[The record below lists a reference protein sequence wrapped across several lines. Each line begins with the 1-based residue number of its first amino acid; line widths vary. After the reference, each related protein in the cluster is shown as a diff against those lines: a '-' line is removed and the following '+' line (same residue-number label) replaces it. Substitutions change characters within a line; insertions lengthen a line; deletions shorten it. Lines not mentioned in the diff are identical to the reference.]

1 MTRSHTPR
9 AAAGTRNSDKD
20 YSRCEGRSDEAPP
33 DSSNSCGMPDDE
45 FAADELAHTP
55 VSRACG
61 RGAAAQEAP
70 RVVTV
75 PAELAGERLDKVLA
89 KVFPEFSRSRLQ
101 SWIEA
106 QRVHVEG
113 KPAKVRQ
120 PVPLNATIELVPD
133 LLPEQLAFT
142 PEAVPLDIVY
152 EDEAIVV
159 INKPAGL
166 VVHPAAGNWS
176 GTVLNGLLHRYGD
189 AAAGLPRAG
198 IVHRLDKETSGLMV
212 VARTLAAQTD
222 LVRQLQARTVKRRY
236 VALVWGGMP
245 EAGTIDAPIGRDPRE
260 RTRMAVV
267 TGASGKPARTHFR
280 RVATV
285 VWERQP
291 VTAIH
296 CDLETGRTH
305 QIRVHCAHTGHPL
318 LGDPVYGR
326 ARGKRS
332 VTPLPG
338 GFARQALHAWRL
350 GLVHP
355 DTRRT
360 MQWRADVP
368 DDLAALC
375 AALGFDREEADDFDE
390 DAYLDGEAA
399 YDATLDANEA
409 DHDIEVLEAEDG
421 FDDEDESDAVAADNA
436 LDEGSRGPDGE
447 ASDGAT
453 REARGNPRHKNKDHR
468 R

>member
-1 MTRSHTPR
+1 MTRSNTPR
-9 AAAGTRNSDKD
+9 PAKGARKSNKD
-20 YSRCEGRSDEAPP
+20 YSPSANPADALPDDSASDALDDDFGGDALSSEAPNTDAESAVP
-33 DSSNSCGMPDDE
+33 R
-45 FAADELAHTP
+45 AD
-55 VSRACG
+55 
-61 RGAAAQEAP
+61 EAP

-75 PAELAGERLDKVLA
+75 PPELAGDRLDKVLA

-106 QRVHVEG
+106 QRVRVDG
-113 KPAKVRQ
+113 QPAKIRQ
-120 PVPLNATIELVPD
+120 PVPLGAMIELVPD

-142 PEAVPLDIVY
+142 PEPVPLDIVY
-152 EDEAIVV
+152 EDETLVV

-212 VARTLAAQTD
+212 VARTLEAQTD

-236 VALVWGGMP
+236 LALVWGNMP
-245 EAGTIDAPIGRDPRE
+245 EEGTIDAPIGRDPRE

-267 TGASGKPARTHFR
+267 TGAAGKPARTHFR
-280 RVATV
+280 RIDSTL
-285 VWERQP
+285 WERQP
-291 VTAIH
+291 VSAIH

-305 QIRVHCAHTGHPL
+305 QIRVHCAHVGHPL

-350 GLVHP
+350 ALVHP
-355 DTRRT
+355 RTGRT

-368 DDLAALC
+368 DDIAALSE
-375 AALGFDREEADDFDE
+375 ALGLGREHEDEYAGDYDEYEAFYDDE
-390 DAYLDGEAA
+390 TDASPD
-399 YDATLDANEA
+399 
-409 DHDIEVLEAEDG
+409 AEDYV
-421 FDDEDESDAVAADNA
+421 DEDEADEA
-436 LDEGSRGPDGE
+436 DGSHD
-447 ASDGAT
+447 
-453 REARGNPRHKNKDHR
+453 KDDR
-468 R
+468 A